1 MGEKEAAIDRSD
13 FCGKD
18 TQETGGCAPF
28 HIP

>member
-18 TQETGGCAPF
+18 TQEAGGCPPF
-28 HIP
+28 RIP